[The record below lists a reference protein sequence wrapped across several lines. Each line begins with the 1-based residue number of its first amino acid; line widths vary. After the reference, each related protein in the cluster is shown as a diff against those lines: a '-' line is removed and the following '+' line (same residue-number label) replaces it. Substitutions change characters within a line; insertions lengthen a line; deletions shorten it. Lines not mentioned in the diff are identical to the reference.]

1 MAALGASKRYCYLG
15 LVALLLAAQYWT
27 EPMVSFLLLRGA
39 LEEHTRSERHGD
51 GTFFNHFTE
60 AFEQAPSLANEQ
72 LDKRAS
78 SDAIPRASNQV
89 IGQATT
95 RPSSPINE
103 SSDPRAEVAVSLT
116 KCARAPHKALTH
128 AYAHLTQHLK
138 AHEHNPQEDLAQ
150 ETDRL

>member
-1 MAALGASKRYCYLG
+1 M
-15 LVALLLAAQYWT
+15 
-27 EPMVSFLLLRGA
+27 LRGP

-51 GTFFNHFTE
+51 GTFFNNFTE
-60 AFEQAPSLANEQ
+60 AFEQAPSLAKEQ

-78 SDAIPRASNQV
+78 SDAIARASNQV
-89 IGQATT
+89 TLVGQTKM

-116 KCARAPHKALTH
+116 KCARASHKALRH